1 MKTTDFYELMKNETK
16 YAKMKWA
23 EKLGVSTSGFYAWL
37 HDRNRRKASA
47 DALRRK
53 VISVFDDGQGVYGAD
68 RICGILRRSGIS
80 ASYPVVKRIMA
91 QEGLKSCHCR
101 RRQRSLTDSRK
112 ARGTGYENLTKGLAI
127 ERPLQVMSSD
137 ISYIRTGEGFDY
149 LCQIRD
155 VMTNTVLASCQA
167 ENMKKELVLK
177 TLKAA
182 QNRWHLP
189 SGVIFHSDRGSQY
202 TSAEVMEQ
210 VAAYGWKQSFSAVGK
225 PGDNAWSES
234 FFSILKKEIVHW
246 RFYPTREAARQAI
259 FEYIEVF
266 YNRRK
271 VQKRLGY
278 LSPIQFL
285 NAWNKRALPCSA

>member
-1 MKTTDFYELMKNETK
+1 MKTTDFYNLMNTEAQ
-16 YAKMKWA
+16 YAKRKWA
-23 EKLGVSTSGFYAWL
+23 EKLGVSASGFYTWL
-37 HDRNRRKASA
+37 HDRNRRQAV
-47 DALRRK
+47 DDTRRK
-53 VISVFDDGQGVYGAD
+53 KIKEVFSEGQGVYGVD
-68 RICGILRRSGIS
+68 RICGILRRDGNS

-91 QEGLKSCHCR
+91 EECLKSCHCR

-112 ARGTGYENLTKGLAI
+112 SRGNEYKNLTKGLEI
-127 ERPLQVMSSD
+127 TRPFQVLSSD

-155 VMTNTVLASCQA
+155 VHTNTVLASCQT
-167 ENMKKELVLK
+167 ENMKKELVLN

-182 QNRWHLP
+182 QDRWYLP
-189 SGVIFHSDRGSQY
+189 ADVIFHSDRGSQY
-202 TSAEVMEQ
+202 TSAEVMAQ
-210 VAAYGWKQSFSAVGK
+210 VASCGWRQSFSAVGK

-259 FEYIEVF
+259 FEYIEAF
-266 YNRRK
+266 YNRNR

-278 LSPIQFL
+278 LSPFQFL
-285 NAWNKRALPCSA
+285 TDWNNRTLPCSA

>member
-1 MKTTDFYELMKNETK
+1 VKTTDFYNLMNTESK
-16 YAKMKWA
+16 YAKTKWA
-23 EKLGVSTSGFYAWL
+23 EKLGVSTSGFYTWL
-37 HDRNRRKASA
+37 HERKQRREAA
-47 DALRRK
+47 EILRKK
-53 VISVFDDGQGVYGAD
+53 VIDVFYDGQGVYGAG
-68 RICGILRRSGIS
+68 RICGILRSNGDS

-101 RRQRSLTDSRK
+101 RRQRSLTDSKK
-112 ARGTGYENLTKGLAI
+112 ARGDEYKNLTKGLEI
-127 ERPLQVMSSD
+127 TKPFQILSSD
-137 ISYIRTGEGFDY
+137 ISYIRTGQGFDY

-155 VMTNTVLASCQA
+155 VMTNTVLASCQM

-177 TLKAA
+177 TLQAA
-182 QNRWHLP
+182 QDRWHLP

-202 TSAEVMEQ
+202 TSADVMEQ
-210 VAAYGWKQSFSAVGK
+210 IATYGWKQSFSAVGK

-266 YNRRK
+266 YNRRRA
-271 VQKRLGY
+271 QKRLGY

-285 NAWNKRALPCSA
+285 NACYKGALTCSA

>member
-1 MKTTDFYELMKNETK
+1 MKTTDFYDLIKNETQ
-16 YAKMKWA
+16 YAKTKWA
-23 EKLGVSTSGFYAWL
+23 EKLGVSKSGFYTWL
-37 HDRNRRKASA
+37 HDRERRQAS
-47 DALRRK
+47 DCELRKK
-53 VISVFDDGQGVYGAD
+53 VVSVFDEGQGVYGAD
-68 RICGILRRSGIS
+68 RICGILRRDGVSV
-80 ASYPVVKRIMA
+80 SYPVVKRIMA
-91 QEGLKSCHCR
+91 REGLISCHCR
-101 RRQRSLTDSRK
+101 RRQRPLTDSRK
-112 ARGTGYENLTKGLAI
+112 ARGDSFKNLTKGLEI
-127 ERPLQVMSSD
+127 TRPFQVLSSD

-155 VMTNTVLASCQA
+155 VYSNTVLASCQA

-182 QNRWHLP
+182 QDRWHLP

-202 TSAEVMEQ
+202 TSAEVMAQ
-210 VAAYGWKQSFSAVGK
+210 VAGYDWNQSFSAVGK

-266 YNRRK
+266 YNRRR

-285 NAWNKRALPCSA
+285 NAWNNRALPYSA

>member
-1 MKTTDFYELMKNETK
+1 MIEKENQ
-16 YAKMKWA
+16 YAKKKWA
-23 EKLGVSTSGFYAWL
+23 AKLGVSTTGYYTWFKE
-37 HDRNRRKASA
+37 RKERQES
-47 DALRRK
+47 DEALRSK
-53 VISVFDDGQGVYGAD
+53 VITAFNEGDGTYGVD
-68 RICGILRRSGIS
+68 RICGILRRDGQS
-80 ASYPVVKRIMA
+80 ASYEVVKRIME
-91 QEGLKSCHCR
+91 QESLKSCHR
-101 RRQRSLTDSRK
+101 IRRQRSLTDSRK
-112 ARGTGYENLTKGLAI
+112 ARGDEYKNLTKDI
-127 ERPLQVMSSD
+127 EITEPFQVLSSD

-155 VMTNTVLASCQA
+155 VYSNLVLASCQV
-167 ENMKKELVLK
+167 ENMKKELVLQ

-182 QNRWHLP
+182 QDRWRLP
-189 SGVIFHSDRGSQY
+189 EGVIFHSDRGSQY
-202 TSAEVMEQ
+202 TSDDVMKQ
-210 VAAYGWKQSFSAVGK
+210 VADYGWKQSFSRVGT

-266 YNRRK
+266 YNRRR

-285 NAWNKRALPCSA
+285 NSRKQLILKLSA

>member
-1 MKTTDFYELMKNETK
+1 MDFYDLMKTETK
-16 YAKMKWA
+16 CARAKWA
-23 EKLGVSTSGFYAWL
+23 ERLGVSTSGYYGWL
-37 HDRNRRKASA
+37 HERKRRQA
-47 DALRRK
+47 DNNTLREK
-53 VISVFDDGQGVYGAD
+53 IIEVFNDGQGVYGVD
-68 RICGILRRSGIS
+68 RICGILRRDGDS
-80 ASYPVVKRIMA
+80 ASYPVVKRIMS

-112 ARGTGYENLTKGLAI
+112 SRGDEYKNLTKELEI
-127 ERPLQVMSSD
+127 TRPFQVLSSD

-155 VMTNTVLASCQA
+155 VCSNTVLASCQA

-182 QNRWHLP
+182 KDRWHLP

-202 TSAEVMEQ
+202 TAAEVIEQ
-210 VAAYGWKQSFSAVGK
+210 VVTYGWKQSFSAVGK

-246 RFYPTREAARQAI
+246 RFYPTWEAARQAI

-266 YNRRK
+266 YNRHR

-278 LSPIQFL
+278 FSPIQFL
-285 NAWNKRALPCSA
+285 NAWDNTALPCSA

>member
-1 MKTTDFYELMKNETK
+1 MNTETK
-16 YAKMKWA
+16 YARAKWA
-23 EKLGVSTSGFYAWL
+23 EKLGVSTSGYYTWL
-37 HDRNRRKASA
+37 HGRKRRRVA
-47 DALRRK
+47 DDARREK
-53 VISVFDDGQGVYGAD
+53 VIAVFNEGQGVYGVD
-68 RICGILRRSGIS
+68 RICGILRRDGNS
-80 ASYPVVKRIMA
+80 ASYPVVKRIMS
-91 QEGLKSCHCR
+91 QEGLKSSHCR

-112 ARGTGYENLTKGLAI
+112 SRGDEYKNLTKGLEI
-127 ERPLQVMSSD
+127 TRPFQALSSD

-155 VMTNTVLASCQA
+155 VCSNTVLASCQA

-182 QNRWHLP
+182 QHRWHLP
-189 SGVIFHSDRGSQY
+189 ADVIFHSDRGSQY
-202 TSAEVMEQ
+202 TAAEVMEQ
-210 VAAYGWKQSFSAVGK
+210 IAAYGWKQSFSAVGK

-266 YNRRK
+266 YNRLR

>member
-1 MKTTDFYELMKNETK
+1 MSGYYTWLHERTQRQTTDDT
-16 YAKMKWA
+16 
-23 EKLGVSTSGFYAWL
+23 
-37 HDRNRRKASA
+37 RRE
-47 DALRRK
+47 K
-53 VISVFDDGQGVYGAD
+53 VIAVFNEGQGVYGAD
-68 RICGILRRSGIS
+68 RICGILRRDGNS
-80 ASYPVVKRIMA
+80 ASYPVVKRIMS

-112 ARGTGYENLTKGLAI
+112 SRGDEYKNLTRGLEI
-127 ERPLQVMSSD
+127 ERPFQVLSSD

-155 VMTNTVLASCQA
+155 VYSNTVLASCQA
-167 ENMKKELVLK
+167 ENMKQELVLK

-182 QNRWHLP
+182 QNRWRLP

-202 TSAEVMEQ
+202 TAADVMAQ
-210 VAAYGWKQSFSAVGK
+210 VADYGWKQSFSAVGK

-259 FEYIEVF
+259 FEYIEEF
-266 YNRRK
+266 YNRRR
-271 VQKRLGY
+271 VQKRLDY

-285 NAWNKRALPCSA
+285 NAWNQRNLLCSA

>member
-1 MKTTDFYELMKNETK
+1 MDFYKLMNTETK
-16 YAKMKWA
+16 YAKAKWA
-23 EKLGVSTSGFYAWL
+23 EKLGVSTSGYYTWL
-37 HDRNRRKASA
+37 HERKCRQAAADIRRE
-47 DALRRK
+47 K
-53 VISVFDDGQGVYGAD
+53 VIAVFNEGQGVYGAD
-68 RICGILRRSGIS
+68 RICGVLRRDGGS
-80 ASYPVVKRIMA
+80 ASYPVVKRIMS

-112 ARGTGYENLTKGLAI
+112 SRGDEYKNLTKGLEI
-127 ERPLQVMSSD
+127 TKPFQVLSSD

-182 QNRWHLP
+182 QDRWHLP
-189 SGVIFHSDRGSQY
+189 RGVVFHSDRGSQY
-202 TSAEVMEQ
+202 TASDVMEQ
-210 VAAYGWKQSFSAVGK
+210 VAAFGWKQSFSAVGK

-266 YNRRK
+266 YNRQR

-285 NAWNKRALPCSA
+285 NAWNSTTLPCSA

>member
-1 MKTTDFYELMKNETK
+1 MKTTDFYDLMNTEC
-16 YAKMKWA
+16 ARAKWA
-23 EKLGVSTSGFYAWL
+23 EKLGVSTSGYYAWL
-37 HDRNRRKASA
+37 NERKRRQV
-47 DALRRK
+47 DDDTRRGK
-53 VISVFDDGQGVYGAD
+53 IIAVFKEGQGVYGVD
-68 RICGILRRSGIS
+68 RICGILRRDGDS
-80 ASYPVVKRIMA
+80 ASYPVVKRIMS

-112 ARGTGYENLTKGLAI
+112 ARGDGYRNLTKKLEI
-127 ERPLQVMSSD
+127 VRPFQVLSSD

-155 VMTNTVLASCQA
+155 VCSNTVLASCQA
-167 ENMKKELVLK
+167 GNMKKELVLK

-182 QNRWHLP
+182 QDRWHLP
-189 SGVIFHSDRGSQY
+189 ADVIFHSDRGSQY
-202 TSAEVMEQ
+202 TAVEVMERI
-210 VAAYGWKQSFSAVGK
+210 AAYGWKQSFSAVGK

-234 FFSILKKEIVHW
+234 FFSILKKEVVHW

-259 FEYIEVF
+259 FEYIEAF
-266 YNRRK
+266 YNRRR

-285 NAWNKRALPCSA
+285 NAWNTQVLPCSA

>member
-1 MKTTDFYELMKNETK
+1 MMEREAL
-16 YAKMKWA
+16 YAKAKWA
-23 EKLGVSTSGFYAWL
+23 EKLGVSTSGYYTWL
-37 HDRNRRKASA
+37 KERERRREANQT
-47 DALRRK
+47 LRSK
-53 VISVFDDGQGVYGAD
+53 VISIFSDGDGTYGVD
-68 RICGILRRSGIS
+68 RICGLLRRDGQP
-80 ASYPVVKRIMA
+80 ASYPVIKRIME
-91 QEGLKSCHCR
+91 QEGLKSCHRR

-112 ARGTGYENLTKGLAI
+112 ARGNEYNNLTKNLEI
-127 ERPLQVMSSD
+127 TEPFQVLSSD

-155 VMTNTVLASCQA
+155 VYTNTVLASCQA
-167 ENMKKELVLK
+167 ENMKKELVLN

-189 SGVIFHSDRGSQY
+189 SGVIFHNDRGSQY
-202 TSAEVMEQ
+202 TSDDAMKQ
-210 VAAYGWKQSFSAVGK
+210 ISDFGWKQSFSAVGK

-246 RFYPTREAARQAI
+246 RFYPTRESARQAV
-259 FEYIEVF
+259 FEYIEEF
-266 YNRRK
+266 YNRRR

-285 NAWNKRALPCSA
+285 NKCRQQVLSCSA

>member
-1 MKTTDFYELMKNETK
+1 MKTTEFYDLMNTETK
-16 YAKMKWA
+16 CARAKWA
-23 EKLGVSTSGFYAWL
+23 EKLGVSTSGYYAWL
-37 HDRNRRKASA
+37 NERKRRQV
-47 DALRRK
+47 DDDTRRGK
-53 VISVFDDGQGVYGAD
+53 VIAVFKEGQGVYGVD
-68 RICGILRRSGIS
+68 RICGILRRDGDS
-80 ASYPVVKRIMA
+80 AAYPVVKRIMS

-112 ARGTGYENLTKGLAI
+112 ARGDGYRNLTKKLEITRAF
-127 ERPLQVMSSD
+127 QVLSSD

-155 VMTNTVLASCQA
+155 VCSNTVLASCQA
-167 ENMKKELVLK
+167 ENMKMELVLK

-182 QNRWHLP
+182 QDRWHLP
-189 SGVIFHSDRGSQY
+189 ADVIFHSDRGSQY
-202 TSAEVMEQ
+202 TAAEVMEQ
-210 VAAYGWKQSFSAVGK
+210 IPAYGWKQSFSAVGK

-266 YNRRK
+266 YNRRR

-285 NAWNKRALPCSA
+285 NACNEPPLLCSA

>member
-1 MKTTDFYELMKNETK
+1 MNTESK
-16 YAKMKWA
+16 YAKTKWA
-23 EKLGVSTSGFYAWL
+23 EKLGVSTSGFYTWL
-37 HDRNRRKASA
+37 HERKQRREAA
-47 DALRRK
+47 EILRKK
-53 VISVFDDGQGVYGAD
+53 VIDVFCEGQGVYGVE
-68 RICGILRRSGIS
+68 RICGILRSNGDS

-101 RRQRSLTDSRK
+101 RRQRSLTDSKK
-112 ARGTGYENLTKGLAI
+112 ARGDKYRNLTKGLEI
-127 ERPLQVMSSD
+127 TKPFQVLSSD

-155 VMTNTVLASCQA
+155 VMTNTVLASCQM

-202 TSAEVMEQ
+202 TSADVMEQ
-210 VAAYGWKQSFSAVGK
+210 IAAYGWKQSFSAVGK

-266 YNRRK
+266 YNRRRA
-271 VQKRLGY
+271 QKRLGY

-285 NAWNKRALPCSA
+285 NTCYKGALPCSA